1 MVFELIP
8 LPISILF
15 VAIFV
20 MVALVVLWKIRKRG
34 KVYLILFSFS
44 MIIVL
49 AFIVLVAAVIASALL
64 TSAGPVEIQ
73 ITTDKPSYEP
83 NEQVHFSIHIN
94 NPHDW
99 RVPYP
104 SSISYQIGS
113 ISAGK
118 GFPNYSFFFPHSK
131 TLLDTYSWGI
141 RQPGNYSLTVTL
153 RGDTDYSKPAN
164 YTVNIEPIQ

>member
-20 MVALVVLWKIRKRG
+20 VVALVVLWKIRKRG

-44 MIIVL
+44 MIIVS

-64 TSAGPVEIQ
+64 TGAGPVEIQ

-94 NPHDW
+94 NPLHCGYHIHH
-99 RVPYP
+99 P
-104 SSISYQIGS
+104 
-113 ISAGK
+113 
-118 GFPNYSFFFPHSK
+118 
-131 TLLDTYSWGI
+131 
-141 RQPGNYSLTVTL
+141 
-153 RGDTDYSKPAN
+153 
-164 YTVNIEPIQ
+164 